1 MLQYRAYRQVA
12 DNVEAVISYLKKYK
26 NTKEDFYEVRS
37 LDWLKLKKEEAA
49 ARTIYLNKTCFNG
62 LYRVNSAGQ
71 FNSPYGRYN
80 NPAIENRPAIRA
92 LAKYLSGNIK
102 ILCGDYELALQNL
115 DKDSFVYLDPPYMPI
130 SSSASFTGYTEGG
143 FDYNEQLRLKNNCD
157 KLASQGIKFLESN
170 SDCEEIRELYKDYKI
185 ISVSANRSINSRAD
199 RRGAIKEVL
208 IDGR

>member
-1 MLQYRAYRQVA
+1 
-12 DNVEAVISYLKKYK
+12 
-26 NTKEDFYEVRS
+26 
-37 LDWLKLKKEEAA
+37 
-49 ARTIYLNKTCFNG
+49 
-62 LYRVNSAGQ
+62 
-71 FNSPYGRYN
+71 
-80 NPAIENRPAIRA
+80 
-92 LAKYLSGNIK
+92 
-102 ILCGDYELALQNL
+102 
-115 DKDSFVYLDPPYMPI
+115 MPI